1 MTATDKKEELYLYLG
16 LQIGFIKPIEQ
27 VLKNLKEGVYEYDSD
42 EAMNIL
48 NEKLQNLTNCLLT
61 ALKINVK
68 CPKIEGTF
76 NKENEKK
83 FIKYFSFLQEQYNNY
98 SKILNV

>member
-27 VLKNLKEGVYEYDSD
+27 VLKNLKEGVYEYGSD

-48 NEKLQNLTNCLLT
+48 NEKVAKPYKQ
-61 ALKINVK
+61 
-68 CPKIEGTF
+68 
-76 NKENEKK
+76 
-83 FIKYFSFLQEQYNNY
+83 SSY
-98 SKILNV
+98 SS

>member
-1 MTATDKKEELYLYLG
+1 MNATDKKEELYLYLG
-16 LQIGFIKPIEQ
+16 LQIGFVKPIEQ
-27 VLKNLKEGVYEYDSD
+27 VLENLKEGVYEYGSN
-42 EAMNIL
+42 EAMNVL

-76 NKENEKK
+76 TKEYL
-83 FIKYFSFLQEQYNNY
+83 IKRPEQGAKRLNILAITLKPI
-98 SKILNV
+98 SK

>member
-27 VLKNLKEGVYEYDSD
+27 VLKNLKEGVYEYGSD

-48 NEKLQNLTNCLLT
+48 NEKLQNLTNSLLT
-61 ALKINVK
+61 ALKVDVK

-76 NKENEKK
+76 TKENEKK

-98 SKILNV
+98 LNILNV